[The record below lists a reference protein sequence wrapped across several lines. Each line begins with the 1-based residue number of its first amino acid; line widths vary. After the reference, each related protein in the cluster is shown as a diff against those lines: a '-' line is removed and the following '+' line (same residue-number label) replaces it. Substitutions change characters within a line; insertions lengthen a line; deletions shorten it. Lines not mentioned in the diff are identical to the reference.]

1 LNKNIWSF
9 LNNTKKEMK
18 MKRIEA
24 TIQTDKVSAVSE
36 AIKDKVGGFT
46 ILDGDGRGS
55 GKRHTIR
62 SGRGTGTIEAEY
74 NKVSTVTT
82 IVDDSQVESIVSVIA
97 DAASTGNNGDGI
109 IIVSN
114 VDSVTNIAS
123 KKSGSEAL

>member
-1 LNKNIWSF
+1 MWSL
-9 LNNTKKEMK
+9 LNNSKKEIK

-82 IVDDSQVESIVSVIA
+82 IVDDDKVESISSLIA

-114 VDSVTNIAS
+114 VESVVNIAS

>member
-1 LNKNIWSF
+1 
-9 LNNTKKEMK
+9 MK

-24 TIQTDKVSAVSE
+24 TIQTDKVSSVSE
-36 AIKDKVGGFT
+36 AIKEKVGGFT

-82 IVDDSQVESIVSVIA
+82 IVDDSQAESIVSVIA
-97 DAASTGNNGDGI
+97 DAASTGNSGDGI
-109 IIVSN
+109 IVVSN
-114 VDSVTNIAS
+114 IDSVTNIAS

>member
-1 LNKNIWSF
+1 
-9 LNNTKKEMK
+9 MK

-24 TIQTDKVSAVSE
+24 TVQTDKVSAVSE

-46 ILDGDGRGS
+46 IMDGDGRGS

-74 NKVSTVTT
+74 NKVSTITT
-82 IVDDSQVESIVSVIA
+82 IVDDDKVESITSAIS
-97 DAASTGNNGDGI
+97 DAASTGNAWDGI
-109 IIVSN
+109 IIVTSVEN
-114 VDSVTNIAS
+114 VTNIAS

>member
-1 LNKNIWSF
+1 
-9 LNNTKKEMK
+9 

-24 TIQTDKVSAVSE
+24 TVQTDRVSVVSE

-74 NKVSTVTT
+74 NKVSTIST
-82 IVDDSQVESIVSVIA
+82 IVDDDKVESVSAAIA
-97 DAASTGNNGDGI
+97 DAASTGNSGDGI
-109 IIVSN
+109 IVISN
-114 VDSVTNIAS
+114 IDSVTNIAS

>member
-1 LNKNIWSF
+1 
-9 LNNTKKEMK
+9 MK

-24 TIQTDKVSAVSE
+24 TIQTDRVAAVSE
-36 AIKDKVGGFT
+36 AIKEKVGGFT

-82 IVDDSQVESIVSVIA
+82 IVEDNEVESITSIIVN
-97 DAASTGNNGDGI
+97 AASTGNSGDGI
-109 IIVSN
+109 IVVTG
-114 VDSVTNIAS
+114 VDSIMNIAS

>member
-1 LNKNIWSF
+1 
-9 LNNTKKEMK
+9 
-18 MKRIEA
+18 MKRIVV
-24 TIQTDKVSAVSE
+24 TIQTDRVSVVSE

-74 NKVSTVTT
+74 NKVSIIST
-82 IVDDSQVESIVSVIA
+82 IVDDDKVESVSAAIV
-97 DAASTGNNGDGI
+97 DAASTGNSGDGI
-109 IIVSN
+109 IVISN
-114 VDSVTNIAS
+114 IDSVMNIAS

>member
-1 LNKNIWSF
+1 
-9 LNNTKKEMK
+9 MK
-18 MKRIEA
+18 QIEA

-46 ILDGDGRGS
+46 IMDGDGRGS

-82 IVDDSQVESIVSVIA
+82 IVDDDKVDGILSAIS
-97 DAASTGNNGDGI
+97 DAASTGSGGDGI
-109 IIVSN
+109 ITVQTIDDVL
-114 VDSVTNIAS
+114 NIAS
-123 KKSGSEAL
+123 KKRGSEAL

>member
-1 LNKNIWSF
+1 
-9 LNNTKKEMK
+9 

-24 TIQTDKVSAVSE
+24 TVQTDRVSAVSE

-74 NKVSTVTT
+74 NKVSTITT
-82 IVDDSQVESIVSVIA
+82 IVDDDKTESIIA
-97 DAASTGNNGDGI
+97 TITDAASTGKSGDGI
-109 IIVSN
+109 IVVSN